1 MNSRARLVGLFAV
14 VATLAACTTSSSDG
28 GSSGGGGGGAGD
40 GGGGVTGSEPAR
52 KFFLPTGE
60 PTNTAAPVVEL
71 DDADAIHAVYPEFVR
86 GGAFYAR
93 CDAACKGPDA
103 VKIVH
108 FPTEGTVHSAMLAL
122 TKDGKPRVLLSTAQK
137 IYWASCDA
145 DCTVESSWRT
155 AMILDH
161 GGLREVT
168 GKALALDPAGRP
180 RFVMHTYKAYLGVG
194 QKTPETLWASCD
206 SGCEKPSAWTFSK
219 ISNQMWRASQ
229 LRFDATGRAH
239 LATVA
244 NVDRTEYSSGKEM
257 GAYVTCASDCG
268 REDSWQGTALS
279 LAFESSVEAIDMP
292 PAISLALT
300 RANQPRIVML
310 GMFEETRKRNIT
322 YFACDSD
329 CAGKGWTGSVLSD
342 IEKVNAGIDLRLD
355 ANDRPRFVHTLSYDI
370 VLAKCDEARC
380 EAPEA
385 KWDLVKVESGSEMKP
400 DEIFLY
406 TNCTVAAWFL
416 HSPSLALTKDG
427 RARVGY
433 QARDI
438 SGGMK
443 NPDPAKKPDCRAG
456 TDMTWSRMA
465 LL

>member
-1 MNSRARLVGLFAV
+1 
-14 VATLAACTTSSSDG
+14 
-28 GSSGGGGGGAGD
+28 
-40 GGGGVTGSEPAR
+40 
-52 KFFLPTGE
+52 
-60 PTNTAAPVVEL
+60 
-71 DDADAIHAVYPEFVR
+71 
-86 GGAFYAR
+86 
-93 CDAACKGPDA
+93 
-103 VKIVH
+103 
-108 FPTEGTVHSAMLAL
+108 
-122 TKDGKPRVLLSTAQK
+122 
-137 IYWASCDA
+137 
-145 DCTVESSWRT
+145 
-155 AMILDH
+155 MILDH